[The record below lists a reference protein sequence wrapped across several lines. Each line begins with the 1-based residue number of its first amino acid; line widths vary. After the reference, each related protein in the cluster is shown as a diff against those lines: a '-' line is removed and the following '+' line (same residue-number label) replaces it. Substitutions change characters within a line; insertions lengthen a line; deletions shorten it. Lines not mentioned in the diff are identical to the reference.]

1 MFLTK
6 LCLLGGLALSI
17 AAAQSLTIVNPD
29 FSAVAVQCSGGYAYQ
44 SYMGKTCA
52 GPPAPEQDFNAA
64 PGIGWTFLPAG
75 PNSIGEDGITAANTA
90 FNPPPFTG
98 LPFTYA
104 AFLQGPGSII
114 SQKID
119 GFLPG
124 RYRLSFYLGSRYA
137 SGISGGNETVL
148 VTVDNRLIG
157 VWPLA
162 SRTPFTLRT
171 AIVNVATS
179 GSHILTF
186 RGASAG
192 AETAFFS
199 GVSIAAAQ

>member
-1 MFLTK
+1 MTK

-17 AAAQSLTIVNPD
+17 AAAQSLTVVNPN
-29 FSAVAVQCSGGYAYQ
+29 FSAVAVQCSGGYAYE
-44 SYMGKTCA
+44 SYMGRGCA
-52 GPPAPEQDFNAA
+52 APPAPEQDFNAA
-64 PGIGWTFLPAG
+64 PGIGWTFVPAD
-75 PNSIGEDGITAANTA
+75 PHSIGEDGITAPGTA
-90 FNPPPFTG
+90 FNPPSFTG

-104 AFLQGPGSII
+104 AFLQGPASIVY
-114 SQKID
+114 QNID

-124 RYRLSFYLGSRYA
+124 RYQLSFYLGSRYG
-137 SGISGGNETVL
+137 SGSVSGGNETVL
-148 VTVDNRLIG
+148 VTLDEQLIG

-171 AIVNVATS
+171 VTFNVSTS
-179 GSHILTF
+179 GAHMLTF

-192 AETAFFS
+192 GETAFFS